1 MSADSKPKKSGFG
14 GRLLLLAVVLLVMV
28 VVGKA
33 LVKFAGFDNDMTLTS
48 LKMLSLLV
56 GYCILMRR

>member
-1 MSADSKPKKSGFG
+1 MPADSKPKKWGFG

-28 VVGKA
+28 VIGKA

-48 LKMLSLLV
+48 IKMLSLLV